1 MSKPPVR
8 RRADAERNRAHI
20 LDTAAELL
28 RTEPTA
34 SFEDVI
40 AATGLA
46 RTTVYRHFPTRD
58 GLVEEIVTR
67 ALRAVHAVLEQ
78 ARPFEPPFTQALRR
92 MTCAALTAGADIWG
106 LLSVVTEERLATSP
120 PVTDIVTAVTAMMQ
134 VGIRENAL
142 RDDVPTTWLVEIYF
156 AALASAV
163 RDGRTD
169 HTSAELVID
178 FFLCGATTT
187 MARDSPSLPLTL
199 DDHDSSQSTIATAP
213 GRRQGGAS
221 GQGGRSSPGLP

>member
-1 MSKPPVR
+1 MRHMPEPPVR
-8 RRADAERNRAHI
+8 RRADAERNRTHI

-58 GLVEEIVTR
+58 GLVEEIVAR
-67 ALRAVHAVLEQ
+67 ALRAVHVVLER
-78 ARPFEPPFTQALRR
+78 ARPLEPPFTQALVR
-92 MTCAALTAGADIWG
+92 MTRAALTAGGEVWG
-106 LLSVVTEERLATSP
+106 LLSVITEERLATSP
-120 PVTDIVTAVTAMMQ
+120 PVAGIVAAVTAMMQ
-134 VGIRENAL
+134 LGAAEDAL
-142 RDDVPTTWLVEIYF
+142 RDDVPTTWLAEIYF

-169 HTSAELVID
+169 ENSVELVVD
-178 FFLCGATTT
+178 LFSRGAGHIH
-187 MARDSPSLPLTL
+187 AR
-199 DDHDSSQSTIATAP
+199 
-213 GRRQGGAS
+213 
-221 GQGGRSSPGLP
+221 